1 MFFLVTL
8 ECWASRF
15 WPYESDRD
23 VYLHEAKL
31 VVPAIYWTCLHIP
44 FELGMTLVVSFV
56 IIYLLSRLA
65 ATGSATA
72 RIIGNAIVSTASLA
86 AASPEERM
94 NEARQLAMKKPRP
107 VLEPRLKEWGLEF
120 EDVKSALERVTE
132 SGRAQSCILLI

>member
-1 MFFLVTL
+1 
-8 ECWASRF
+8 
-15 WPYESDRD
+15 
-23 VYLHEAKL
+23 
-31 VVPAIYWTCLHIP
+31 
-44 FELGMTLVVSFV
+44 MTLVVSFV

-94 NEARQLAMKKPRP
+94 NEARQLAMKKLRP

-120 EDVKSALERVTE
+120 EDVIPALEQVPDELTGTTQVSSYCNSSFTPLAVQVWLYNFG
-132 SGRAQSCILLI
+132 SGNSAVQMLLR